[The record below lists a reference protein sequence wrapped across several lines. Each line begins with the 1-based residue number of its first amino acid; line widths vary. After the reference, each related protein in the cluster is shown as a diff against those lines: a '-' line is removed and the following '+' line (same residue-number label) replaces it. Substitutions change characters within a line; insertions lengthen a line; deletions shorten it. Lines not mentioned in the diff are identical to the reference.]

1 MPNICHTF
9 GTSASVSDVMHA
21 LNTTEGL
28 SSWWTT
34 DTSGDTS
41 EGGKIEFR
49 FNGMGPDMTVIR
61 NEPNHV
67 VWKITAAHDE
77 WVGTTVGFKVFAD
90 DKQTHVMFSHAGWAE
105 ETPFH
110 HHCSMKW
117 ATFLLSMKSY
127 LETGK
132 GRPFPDDLQINLD

>member
-9 GTSASVSDVMHA
+9 GTSASAEETMRAV
-21 LNTTEGL
+21 NTIDGL
-28 SSWWTT
+28 SQWWTT
-34 DTSGDTS
+34 DTSGDTAKD
-41 EGGKIEFR
+41 GKIKFR
-49 FNGMGPDMTVIR
+49 FNGMGPDMKVIK
-61 NEPNHV
+61 NEPHHV
-67 VWKITAAHDE
+67 VWEITEAHDE
-77 WVGTTVGFKVFAD
+77 WVGTTVGFKVHTD
-90 DKQTHVMFSHAGWAE
+90 DKQTHLMFDHSGWAE